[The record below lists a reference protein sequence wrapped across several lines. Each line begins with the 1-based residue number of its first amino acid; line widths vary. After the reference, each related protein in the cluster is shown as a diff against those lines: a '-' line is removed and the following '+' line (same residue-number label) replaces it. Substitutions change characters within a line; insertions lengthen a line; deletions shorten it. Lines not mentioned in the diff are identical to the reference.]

1 MGRSNG
7 YCSVTMFLGFCA
19 RKVTARP
26 FKKSTSNNRSRSSR
40 MRVSLFRHFPIVKQS
55 AVLFLHCALCPSASI
70 HSFFASSVLSVPS
83 ALTPFLLFLHAILS
97 AEMDADLQFMQ
108 EALAEARASASAGEV
123 PIGAVLVYDGKIL
136 ARSGNR
142 TIRDNDP
149 TAHAEIIVLREA
161 ARLLS
166 NYRLANTA
174 LYVTIEP
181 CSMCAG
187 AIIQARVPRLV
198 YGADDPK
205 GGAVR
210 SCFEI

>member
-1 MGRSNG
+1 MESD
-7 YCSVTMFLGFCA
+7 
-19 RKVTARP
+19 
-26 FKKSTSNNRSRSSR
+26 
-40 MRVSLFRHFPIVKQS
+40 I
-55 AVLFLHCALCPSASI
+55 
-70 HSFFASSVLSVPS
+70 
-83 ALTPFLLFLHAILS
+83 
-97 AEMDADLQFMQ
+97 QFMQ

-123 PIGAVLVYDGKIL
+123 PIGAILVHDGKIL

-181 CSMCAG
+181 CSMCAA
-187 AIIQARVPRLV
+187 AIIQARLPRLL
-198 YGADDPK
+198 YGAAL
-205 GGAVR
+205 GVVGAVDEAR
-210 SCFEI
+210 DAGLNDRAGA

>member
-1 MGRSNG
+1 
-7 YCSVTMFLGFCA
+7 
-19 RKVTARP
+19 
-26 FKKSTSNNRSRSSR
+26 
-40 MRVSLFRHFPIVKQS
+40 MRVSLFRHSPIVKQS
-55 AVLFLHCALCPSASI
+55 AVLFLYCALCPSASI
-70 HSFFASSVLSVPS
+70 HSFSVLSVPS
-83 ALTPFLLFLHAILS
+83 ALTPFLIFLHAILS
-97 AEMDADLQFMQ
+97 AEMDDDLQFMQ

-123 PIGAVLVYDGKIL
+123 PIGAVLVHDGKIL

-198 YGADDPK
+198 YGAEDPK

-210 SCFEI
+210 SCFEILSNPRLNHQVEVSAGVLAAEAAAVLQSFFAARR